1 MRVCFSSSFFPS
13 EIGNYWHA
21 TRSMALCGRKSLTI
35 KLLPRFLRIGND
47 SKVKKTPPSYAK
59 KTGGPPPN
67 HHSGSLYPTSDSYYD
82 QRTSSNFDLS
92 SRHSDRAPL
101 ETNYKK
107 KRDKDK
113 EKDKERLARGEN
125 EFPHLPDV
133 PGAEG
138 KQLVIICYLISLF
151 AKPSPS
157 VLVVFRFGTNILLNG
172 FITSRV
178 LLFESS

>member
-1 MRVCFSSSFFPS
+1 MFSRSFFPS
-13 EIGNYWHA
+13 EIGKHSHA
-21 TRSMALCGRKSLTI
+21 TALLDRKSLTV
-35 KLLPRFLRIGND
+35 KFPSRFLRIGND
-47 SKVKKTPPSYAK
+47 GKVKKTPPSYAK
-59 KTGGPPPN
+59 KTVGPPPN

-101 ETNYKK
+101 ETNFKK

-113 EKDKERLARGEN
+113 DKDKDKERLARGEN

-138 KQLVIICYLISLF
+138 MQLVVIICNLIPFISLF
-151 AKPSPS
+151 ARF
-157 VLVVFRFGTNILLNG
+157 FR
-172 FITSRV
+172 
-178 LLFESS
+178 